1 MIRGKPDLALVLLR
15 AAGADAPPRA
25 LAAGVGEALSPVIE
39 DYRPDCIV
47 ELRNERAVLERV
59 VVVEV
64 QRRRDRKKLFALPVY
79 QALARARHKVPCDVL
94 VIAPSPPV
102 ADWLRRPVVLGS
114 GSLFRA
120 TVVGS
125 EELWLRREP
134 EGAEVAFLRALAHGG
149 TDPALVLTA
158 ARLLDRLTDS
168 RALLYFDVIL
178 RALPDATRRV
188 VEVLMQSEEL
198 EFESPYLR
206 GLLAR
211 GRAEGREEGR
221 ATGREEGRATGR
233 EEGRATGRAEGL
245 RIALRG
251 VLASRGITLERE
263 DEVRLAAKDD
273 LHMLEAWIRC
283 ACVATT
289 AREVFGEPEE
299 PLR

>member
-47 ELRNERAVLERV
+47 ELRDERAVLERV

-102 ADWLRRPVVLGS
+102 ADWLRRPVALGS

-125 EELWLRREP
+125 EELWLRSEP

-149 TDPALVLTA
+149 TEPALVLTA

-178 RALPDATRRV
+178 RALPDATRRM
-188 VEVLMQSEEL
+188 VEVLMQNEEL

-211 GRAEGREEGR
+211 GRA
-221 ATGREEGRATGR
+221 
-233 EEGRATGRAEGL
+233 EGRATGRAEGL

-263 DEVRLAAKDD
+263 DEARLAAKDD

-289 AREVFGEPEE
+289 AREVFGESEE